1 MNKRRSRTTKQTAKK
16 LVDIESKGRVSS
28 KSINALSDSPLL
40 LKQYLESSISN
51 TFSELLFRLTHE
63 TYTEDKANELWDQIV
78 THKENLENKIGRN
91 VGILVTALDYLTNIS
106 GDILNPKI
114 MDDLRIEEAANM
126 ATRDS
131 LTGLYLRGVF
141 DFSIER
147 MILEHNRYGRNLS
160 LLFADID
167 DFKHVNDRYG
177 HQTGDSVL
185 RRIGNLFLT
194 GIRRADF
201 PARYGGEEIAVI
213 LPETS
218 IDQAVALADKLRE
231 DVCRSFKV
239 EGPEVTVS
247 IGVSYIHQPD
257 ITTTA
262 DLVRHADKALYIV
275 KRSGK
280 NKVGRCA

>member
-106 GDILNPKI
+106 GHISNPKI

-147 MILEHNRYGRNLS
+147 MILEHNRYGKNLS

-177 HQTGDSVL
+177 HQTGDCVL

-194 GIRRADF
+194 GIRQADF

-213 LPETS
+213 LSETS
-218 IDQAVALADKLRE
+218 IDQAVTLADKLRE

-247 IGVSYIHQPD
+247 IGVSYIHEPD

-262 DLVRHADKALYIV
+262 DLVRHADKALYIA